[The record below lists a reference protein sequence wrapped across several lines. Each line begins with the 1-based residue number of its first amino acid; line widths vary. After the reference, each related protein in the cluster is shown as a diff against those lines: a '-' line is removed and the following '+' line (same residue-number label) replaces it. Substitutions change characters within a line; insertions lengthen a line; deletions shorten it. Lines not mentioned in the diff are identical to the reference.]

1 MRLQEIARGVRAGDI
16 DPVELAERALAR
28 AEEAAELGAV
38 VHLDPEG
45 ALRTAERVRTGPL
58 AGVPV
63 LVKELIEVEGMPFTC
78 GSEVFAGRT
87 GQKDAEIVAR
97 LRAAGA
103 VVIGLTYTH
112 EFAYGCTGVTNRRGV
127 CRNPRD
133 RTRMAGGSSSGSA
146 AAVAAGIVPLALG
159 TDTAGS
165 VRIPAALCGVVGVKP
180 AYGTLPT
187 QGVFPLAPSLDHV
200 GVLAGDVED
209 AAYAVRVLGRLVGG
223 RERITPRLAVPAHL
237 GECAP
242 EVAEAFARATESL
255 TDKVW
260 LPDAEQALADLQGPE
275 AAAVHEGIFLEKAD
289 QYQAGTRDMLE
300 AAARVP
306 GWRYVRAL
314 RRRKEIIA
322 AAEEALR
329 GVDAVVMPTVPILAP
344 RLDEPDVRQKLLRN
358 TRFASLTGLP
368 AVSLPMPVEGPL
380 PAGLQVVGLD
390 ETRVLA
396 AAAWLE
402 NALDQ
407 SL

>member
-1 MRLQEIARGVRAGDI
+1 MRLQDIARGVRAGDI
-16 DPVELAERALAR
+16 DPVELAENALAR
-28 AEEAAELGAV
+28 AERAADLGAV

-45 ALRTAERVRTGPL
+45 ALRAARQVRSGPL

-63 LVKELIEVEGMPFTC
+63 LIKELIEVEGWPFTC
-78 GSEVFAGRT
+78 GSDVFADRVGEA
-87 GQKDAEIVAR
+87 DAEIVAR

-112 EFAYGCTGVTNRRGV
+112 EFAYGCTGAANRRGV

-146 AAVAAGIVPLALG
+146 AAVAAGIVPLAVG

-180 AYGTLPT
+180 AFGTLPT
-187 QGVFPLAPSLDHV
+187 RGVFPLAPSLDHV
-200 GVLAGDVED
+200 GVLAGNVED
-209 AAYAVRVLGRLVGG
+209 AAYAVRVLGRMVGG
-223 RERITPRLAVPAHL
+223 REPITPRLAVPAQSQ
-237 GECAP
+237 ECAP
-242 EVAEAFARATESL
+242 EVAEAFARATEFV
-255 TDKVW
+255 TEKVW
-260 LPDAEQALADLQGPE
+260 LPDAEEALTDLQGPE
-275 AAAVHEGIFLEKAD
+275 AAAVHAGIFPEKAD
-289 QYQAGTRDMLE
+289 DYQAETRALLE
-300 AAARVP
+300 AARQVP

-314 RRRKEIIA
+314 ERRKEIVR
-322 AAEEALR
+322 AAEEALKE
-329 GVDAVVMPTVPILAP
+329 VDAVVMPTVPILAP
-344 RLDEPDVRQKLLRN
+344 LLEEPGVRPMLLRN
-358 TRFASLTGLP
+358 TRFASLTGLA

-380 PAGLQVVGLD
+380 PAGLQIVGLD

-402 NALDQ
+402 NALDR